1 MSTMSNRPQRIVLAS
16 NNPGKAA
23 ELSRM
28 LGERGIRIIPQSEFN
43 TPEAEETAAS
53 FVENALIKARNAAA
67 TSGLPSLADDSG
79 LCVDSLD
86 GAPGVRS
93 ARYAGPNASDGD
105 NVDKLLAAL
114 QGREGEERRAR
125 FVCLMVLVR
134 HALDPLPLIAQGEW
148 PGHIAARPVGDAG
161 FGYDPVFIPAG
172 HAVTAAQLEPAEK
185 NRLSH
190 RGQALGKLIEL
201 L

>member
-1 MSTMSNRPQRIVLAS
+1 MIMAANRDRDMVLAS

-28 LGERGIRIIPQSEFN
+28 LGERGFRIIPQSEFN

-79 LCVDSLD
+79 LCVDSLE
-86 GAPGVRS
+86 GLPGVRS
-93 ARYAGPNASDGD
+93 ARYAGPAASDSD
-105 NVDKLLAAL
+105 NVEKLLAAL
-114 QGREGEERRAR
+114 DGHNGEARRAR

-148 PGHIAARPVGDAG
+148 PGHIALQAAGAGG
-161 FGYDPVFIPAG
+161 FGYDPVFIPDG
-172 HAVTAAQLEPAEK
+172 YSLTAAELEPDEK
-185 NRLSH
+185 NRISH
-190 RGQALGKLIEL
+190 RGQALRQLIEQL
-201 L
+201 